1 MPTIRIDHVS
11 RDFGTFK
18 ALDAVSL
25 DIHDCETVTVVGPS
39 GCGKS
44 TLLRIIAGLEQ
55 PSSGNVWIDGQIVDH
70 VPTRS
75 RNIAMVFQSYA
86 LYPHM
91 TCYENLALNL
101 RLKRVPSTEIER
113 RVHETAQAL
122 EIEKLLNKKPRQ
134 LSGGERQRLA
144 VGRALIRNPRAFLFD
159 EPLSNLD
166 ALLRERVRHEL
177 KELFHRIRATVV
189 YVTHDQVEALTLA
202 DRVVVLDHGRVQQMG
217 TPEELY
223 GSPRNRF
230 VASFIGSPS
239 MNLFETILDQG
250 CFRLGSQILDTGLDF
265 SGAVEIG
272 IRPEAIRLE
281 GPNSGTVLWV
291 ENLGRQFLIGMQFG
305 VVCLTALASQ
315 RPASGTANITVD
327 ARDIHVFEK
336 NSGSSIDLPRNRR
349 TRCS

>member
-1 MPTIRIDHVS
+1 MPAIRIDHVS

-18 ALDAVSL
+18 ALDDVSL

-70 VPTRS
+70 LPTRS

-101 RLKRVPSTEIER
+101 RLKRVPSREIER
-113 RVHETAQAL
+113 RVHETAQVL

-134 LSGGERQRLA
+134 LSGGERQRVA

-202 DRVVVLDHGRVQQMG
+202 DRVVVLDYGRVQQIG

-239 MNLFETILDQG
+239 MNLFETTLDQG
-250 CFRLGSQILDTGLDF
+250 CFRLGSQVIDTGLDF
-265 SGAVEIG
+265 SGVVEIG

-281 GPNSGTVLWV
+281 GANSGTVLWV

-305 VVCLTALASQ
+305 TVRLTALASQ
-315 RPASGTANITVD
+315 RPASGTAKITLD

-336 NSGSSIDLPRNRR
+336 NSGSSIDHPRNRR